1 MQSTESTDPTTK
13 PLKELTDL
21 ERADL
26 AAQLRDEQ
34 SRRAPLVG
42 QLEPLDNLREE
53 YKQGSSVFVDKIDR
67 LVQDGWTG
75 IRRTRG
81 DGDCFYRAFIFSL
94 LETYLALHP
103 SHSTYLFDK
112 FSSLLPLL
120 TACGFEPIVWKDFWE
135 PLRDLLCKMGPEE
148 KDGGKRKQGEA
159 RLSREGLLAAFND
172 QETNSCIIVILRLI
186 TSAYLRTHEDEFSP
200 FLFALEDD
208 PRFMQEGG
216 VVSMRDFCER
226 GVEAVSQEADHLA
239 ITALT
244 RALHVPLRIAYL
256 DQSVLPYHEGLSSDP
271 TNTGPGGGAGAAEVN
286 FVEFEEEAARQGEKG
301 IEGALLYRP
310 GHYDMLY
317 R

>member
-1 MQSTESTDPTTK
+1 MADSTAIDK
-13 PLKELTDL
+13 PLSELTDL

-53 YKQGSSVFVDKIDR
+53 YKRGSSVFVNKIER
-67 LVQDGWTG
+67 LVLDGWTG

-81 DGDCFYRAFIFSL
+81 DGDCFYRAFVFSL
-94 LETYLALHP
+94 LETHLALHP
-103 SHSTYLFDK
+103 SHSTYLLNK

-120 TACGFEPIVWKDFWE
+120 TACGFEPIVWEDFWE
-135 PLRDLLCKMGPEE
+135 PLRDLLWKMGTEE
-148 KDGGKRKQGEA
+148 KDGGKRKDGEE
-159 RLSREGLLAAFND
+159 RLSREGLLNAFND

-208 PRFMQEGG
+208 PRFLQDGG
-216 VVSMRDFCER
+216 AGGGGVSMREFCER

-256 DQSVLPYHEGLSSDP
+256 DQSVLPYDGSLSGP
-271 TNTGPGGGAGAAEVN
+271 TAGGAGAEVN
-286 FVEFEEEAARQGEKG
+286 FVEFEEEAAKNGEKG

>member
-1 MQSTESTDPTTK
+1 MQTSDSTDPTEK
-13 PLKELTDL
+13 PLAELTNL

-26 AAQLRDEQ
+26 AAQLRDEH

-42 QLEPLDNLREE
+42 ALEPLENLREE
-53 YKQGSSVFVDKIDR
+53 YERGSTVFVNKIDR
-67 LVQDGWTG
+67 LVRDGWTG

-81 DGDCFYRAFIFSL
+81 DGDCFYRAFVFSL

-103 SHSTYLFDK
+103 SHSAYLLNK

-120 TACGFEPIVWKDFWE
+120 TACGFEPIVWEDFWE
-135 PLRDLLCKMGPEE
+135 PLRDLLGKMGPEE
-148 KDGGKRKQGEA
+148 KDGGTRKANEP
-159 RLSREGLLAAFND
+159 RLSREALLAAFND

-208 PRFMQEGG
+208 PRFLQQGG
-216 VVSMRDFCER
+216 VTMRDFCER

-256 DQSVLPYHEGLSSDP
+256 DQSVLPYDGAPSDP
-271 TNTGPGGGAGAAEVN
+271 YPDPNASGPVEVN
-286 FVEFEEEAARQGEKG
+286 FVEFEEDAAEKGEQG